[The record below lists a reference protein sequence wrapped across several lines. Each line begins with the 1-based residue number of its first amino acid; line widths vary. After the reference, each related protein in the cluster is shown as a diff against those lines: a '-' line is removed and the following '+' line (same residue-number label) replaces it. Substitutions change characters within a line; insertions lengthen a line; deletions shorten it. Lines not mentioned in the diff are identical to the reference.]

1 MNFLEQKQDE
11 IVTNLAGYFRD
22 RLKTDSPHDLL
33 EQVEKE
39 LQAMY
44 VRYGNDWTGR
54 GVVGDSALEAN
65 IAALEA
71 ARVECLACLRE
82 GGEE

>member
-11 IVTNLAGYFRD
+11 IVTNLVGYFRD
-22 RLKTDSPHDLL
+22 RLKTDSPRPLL

-44 VRYGNDWTGR
+44 IRYGNDWTGR
-54 GVVGDSALEAN
+54 GIVGDTILEAN

-71 ARVECLACLRE
+71 ARAECLACIGE
-82 GGEE
+82 GEGT